1 MNPRALAVVALLT
14 ASAAAA
20 PVSGSL
26 GCAAQSGP
34 NTAALVELYT
44 SEGCSS
50 CPPADRQLS
59 RLREALDPTAV
70 VVPLSL
76 HVDYWDYIG
85 WKDPFAQG
93 EFAKRQTWLA
103 HANQQGFVYTPHFFV
118 GGRSCV
124 RGPRSSGTWCGASTH
139 NLLRRKSGSRR
150 A

>member
-1 MNPRALAVVALLT
+1 MNRRVNAILAIALLMPT
-14 ASAAAA
+14 VSFAACD
-20 PVSGSL
+20 VK
-26 GCAAQSGP
+26 SGP
-34 NTAALVELYT
+34 KAAALVELYT

-85 WKDPFAQG
+85 WKDPFARG

-103 HANQQGFVYTPHFFV
+103 HANQQGFVYTPHF
-118 GGRSCV
+118 
-124 RGPRSSGTWCGASTH
+124 
-139 NLLRRKSGSRR
+139 
-150 A
+150 